1 LRARI
6 SDAAH
11 SIAANHNGI
20 SFDLNFTGI
29 IGNLI
34 NVSSAAIAKDVAA
47 QVTQSI
53 ERVDGFESRRIFVCG
68 SAKIND
74 VY

>member
-1 LRARI
+1 LRAGI
-6 SDAAH
+6 SDATH

-34 NVSSAAIAKDVAA
+34 NVSSVTIAKEVAA
-47 QVTQSI
+47 QVKKSI
-53 ERVDGFESRRIFVCG
+53 ERVDGFEYRCILVCG
-68 SAKIND
+68 STKIND